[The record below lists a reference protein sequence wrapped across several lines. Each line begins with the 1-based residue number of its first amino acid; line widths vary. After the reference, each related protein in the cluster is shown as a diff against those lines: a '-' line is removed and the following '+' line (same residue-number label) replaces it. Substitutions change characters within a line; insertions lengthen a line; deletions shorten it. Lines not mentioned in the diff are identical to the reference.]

1 MKKIF
6 TLIAVSFLYIGLS
19 AQTVTINYTES
30 AIVSPEK
37 LKEFPV
43 AVQNAI
49 LEKNLYILTT
59 SDNISEY
66 RIDPTSEKKRMIAPE
81 IKTKVIMQ
89 ENERYYYKDYAH
101 NELVFEIGNGTDV
114 FQGKDNLKKWNWKIT
129 TETKVIA
136 GYKCNKAIGEYL
148 GNPIT
153 AWFTAE
159 LPKNAGPDRF
169 NSLPGTILSVVMP
182 KYEYTATSVKIAAL
196 NTTIDKPV
204 FRDKTYTMAEMNYA
218 ISAKTVAIKPGE
230 TSEKSGNG
238 RTYTKTVTYT
248 Y

>member
-1 MKKIF
+1 MKKILA
-6 TLIAVSFLYIGLS
+6 LIAVSFSYIGLS
-19 AQTVTINYTES
+19 AQTVTINYTEG

-49 LEKNLYILTT
+49 LEKNFYILTT
-59 SDNISEY
+59 SNNASEY
-66 RIDPTSEKKRMIAPE
+66 RIDPASEKKRMIAPE

-114 FQGKDNLKKWNWKIT
+114 FQGKDDLKKWTWKIT
-129 TETKVIA
+129 NETKVIA
-136 GYKCNKAIGEYL
+136 GYKCKKATTEYL

-153 AWFTAE
+153 AWFTAD

-169 NSLPGTILSVVMP
+169 DSLPGTILSIVMP
-182 KYEYTATSVKIAAL
+182 KYEYTATSVKVAAS
-196 NTTIDKPV
+196 NTSIDKPV
-204 FRDKTYTMAEMNYA
+204 FKDKTYTMAEMNYA
-218 ISAKTVAIKPGE
+218 ISAKTAATRPGE

-238 RTYTKTVTYT
+238 ATYTKTVTYT